1 MYIVIVGAGN
11 LGYHL
16 AKILLEEGHDVV
28 VIDKQGDKCTEISN
42 ELNVMVIHG
51 DATKPSVLEEAGSQ
65 EADAV
70 VALTGSDETNLIIAL
85 LAKQMG
91 AKLTAVRLGRV
102 HYDEEVLSKLGID
115 LVIYP
120 EAAAAGYISELLT
133 KPHVLDLAF
142 ISRGDA
148 EIMEVEVD
156 EKSPLANKRVDEIS
170 LPEDAYIIGI
180 YKDDNLRFPSKDL
193 EIKPGDKVLI
203 MVKTERAN
211 QVKDVLGI

>member
-16 AKILLEEGHDVV
+16 AKTLMEEGHDVV
-28 VIDKQGDKCTEISN
+28 VIDKQGDRCTEISN
-42 ELNVMVIHG
+42 DLNVMVIHG
-51 DATKPSVLEEAGSQ
+51 DATKPSVLEEAGTPD
-65 EADAV
+65 ADAV

-91 AKLTAVRLGRV
+91 ARLTAVRLGRV
-102 HYDEEVLSKLGID
+102 HYDEAVLSKLGID

-148 EIMEVEVD
+148 EIMEVEID
-156 EKSPLANKRVDEIS
+156 EKSPLANKKIS
-170 LPEDAYIIGI
+170 EVNLPEDAAIIGV
-180 YKDDNLRFPSKDL
+180 YEGDSLRFPSKDL
-193 EIKPGDKVLI
+193 EIKPGMKVLI
-203 MVKTERAN
+203 MVKTERAD
-211 QVKDVLGI
+211 QLKDLLGI

>member
-1 MYIVIVGAGN
+1 MYVVVIGAGN

-16 AKILLEEGHDVV
+16 TKILMEEGHDVV
-28 VIDKQGDKCTEISN
+28 VIDKQGDRCTEIST
-42 ELNVMVIHG
+42 ELNAMVIHG
-51 DATKPSVLEEAGSQ
+51 DATKPNTLEEAGTP

-102 HYDEEVLSKLGID
+102 HYDEDVLTKLGID

-148 EIMEVEVD
+148 EILEVEVD
-156 EKSPLANKRVDEIS
+156 ERSKLANTKIVDIN
-170 LPEDAYIIGI
+170 LPEEAYIIGV
-180 YKDDNLRFPSKDL
+180 YEGDTLRFPSKDL
-193 EIKPGDKVLI
+193 VIKPGNRVLV
-203 MVKTERAN
+203 MVKTERVD
-211 QVKDVLGI
+211 QVKDILGI

>member
-16 AKILLEEGHDVV
+16 ARILTEEGHDVV
-28 VIDKQGDKCTEISN
+28 VIDKQGDKCNEISA

-51 DATKPSVLEEAGSQ
+51 DATKPSILEEAGTQ
-65 EADAV
+65 DADAL
-70 VALTGSDETNLIIAL
+70 VALTGSDETNLIICL

-102 HYDEEVLSKLGID
+102 HYEEEVLAKLGID

-148 EIMEVEVD
+148 EILEIEVTD
-156 EKSPLANKRVDEIS
+156 KSPLANKKINEITM
-170 LPEDAYIIGI
+170 PEGSYIIGL
-180 YKDDNLRFPSKDL
+180 YKNEQLLFPSKEL
-193 EIKPGDKVLI
+193 EVKPGDKVLV
-203 MVKTERAN
+203 MAKTERVN
-211 QVKDVLGI
+211 QVRDILGV

>member
-1 MYIVIVGAGN
+1 MYVVIVGAGN

-16 AKILLEEGHDVV
+16 TKIMMEEGHDIV
-28 VIDKQGDKCTEISN
+28 VIDKQGDRCAEISN
-42 ELNVMVIHG
+42 ELNAMVIHG
-51 DATKPSVLEEAGSQ
+51 DATKPNTLEEAGTP

-102 HYDEEVLSKLGID
+102 HYNEDVLTKLGID

-148 EIMEVEVD
+148 EILEVEVD
-156 EKSPLANKRVDEIS
+156 EKSKLANKKIGDIP
-170 LPEDAYIIGI
+170 LPEEAYIIGV
-180 YKDDNLRFPSKDL
+180 YQGDNLRFPSKDL
-193 EIKPGDKVLI
+193 IIQPGNKVLV
-203 MVKTERAN
+203 MVKTERVD
-211 QVKDVLGI
+211 QVKDLLGI

>member
-1 MYIVIVGAGN
+1 MYIVVVGAGN

-16 AKILLEEGHDVV
+16 AKTLLEEGHDVV
-28 VIDKQGDKCTEISN
+28 VIDKQGDRCNEISN

-51 DATKPSVLEEAGSQ
+51 DATKPNVLEEAGTPDS
-65 EADAV
+65 DAV
-70 VALTGSDETNLIIAL
+70 VSLTGSDETNLIIAL

-102 HYDEEVLSKLGID
+102 HYNEDVLSKLGID

-148 EIMEVEVD
+148 EILEVEVND
-156 EKSPLANKRVDEIS
+156 KNPLSNKKIS
-170 LPEDAYIIGI
+170 DVKLPEDAYIIGL
-180 YKDDNLRFPSKDL
+180 YDKDQLKFPSKDL
-193 EIKPGDKVLI
+193 LIQPGMRVLI
-203 MVKTERAN
+203 MAKTERVD
-211 QVKDVLGI
+211 QIKDLLGI

>member
-1 MYIVIVGAGN
+1 MYIVVVGAGN

-16 AKILLEEGHDVV
+16 TKTLMEEGHDVV

-42 ELNVMVIHG
+42 ELNTMVIHG
-51 DATKPSVLEEAGSQ
+51 DATKPSILEEAGVP
-65 EADAV
+65 EANAV

-85 LAKQMG
+85 LSKQMG

-102 HYDEEVLSKLGID
+102 HYDEDVLTKLGID

-133 KPHVLDLAF
+133 KPDVLDLAF

-148 EIMEVEVD
+148 EIMEVEVE
-156 EKSPLANKRVDEIS
+156 EKSKLANRQIS
-170 LPEDAYIIGI
+170 DIELPEDANIIGI
-180 YKDDNLRFPSKDL
+180 YKGEELRFPSKDVT
-193 EIKPGDKVLI
+193 INPGDKVLI
-203 MVKTERAN
+203 MAKTERAN
-211 QVKDVLGI
+211 QVRDMLGI

>member
-16 AKILLEEGHDVV
+16 AKILMEEGHDVV
-28 VIDKQGDKCTEISN
+28 VIDKQGDRCTEISN

-70 VALTGSDETNLIIAL
+70 IALTGSDETNLIIAL

-156 EKSPLANKRVDEIS
+156 EKSPLANKKIEEIS
-170 LPEDAYIIGI
+170 LPEEAYIIGI
-180 YKDDNLRFPSKDL
+180 YKDDNLRFPSKEL

>member
-1 MYIVIVGAGN
+1 MYVVIIGAGN

-16 AKILLEEGHDVV
+16 TKIMMEEQHDVV

-42 ELNVMVIHG
+42 ELNAMVIHG
-51 DATKPSVLEEAGSQ
+51 DATKPSTLEEAGVP

-70 VALTGSDETNLIIAL
+70 VSLTGSDETNLIIAL
-85 LAKQMG
+85 LSKQMG

-102 HYDEEVLSKLGID
+102 HYNENVLAKLGID

-148 EIMEVEVD
+148 EILEVEVD
-156 EKSPLANKRVDEIS
+156 EKSKLANKVIKDVK
-170 LPEDAYIIGI
+170 LPEEAYIIGV
-180 YKDDNLRFPSKDL
+180 YDKDNLRFPSKDL
-193 EIKPGDKVLI
+193 VIKPGDKVLV
-203 MVKTERAN
+203 MVKTEMVD